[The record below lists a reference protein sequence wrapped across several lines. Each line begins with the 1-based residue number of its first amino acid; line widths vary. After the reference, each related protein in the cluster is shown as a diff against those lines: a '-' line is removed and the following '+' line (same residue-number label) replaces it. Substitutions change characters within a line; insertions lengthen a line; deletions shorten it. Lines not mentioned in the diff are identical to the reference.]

1 MLTIAELLQKI
12 LKLQNN
18 TTKNSTSY
26 QKLKILFQNELI
38 TLIKMHAETQK
49 NNCLHVKSSIYTTK
63 KNRFEEPLCHQHITS
78 KKEEN
83 RNKLVVCICFQMRMR
98 NMNYR
103 ELCCVGWILYICFC
117 LYNSNLSCKFHS
129 RLIKLLNN

>member
-49 NNCLHVKSSIYTTK
+49 KNNCLHVKSSIYTK

-78 KKEEN
+78 KKRRKQE
-83 RNKLVVCICFQMRMR
+83 QT
-98 NMNYR
+98 
-103 ELCCVGWILYICFC
+103 CCVHMFSDENEKHEL
-117 LYNSNLSCKFHS
+117 
-129 RLIKLLNN
+129 